1 MSGIYLFGLA
11 ARQAD
16 WLTNRQTVVAENVA
30 NADTPGFRA
39 KDVKSFSE
47 TLETTRL
54 QMAGTDRMH
63 LAAAAGRAGGVEE
76 RAADRWDVTHSGNT
90 VSLEQEMLK
99 SGEIAR
105 DYALNTSI
113 TKAFHRMFLTTI
125 RG

>member
-16 WLTNRQTVVAENVA
+16 HLAQRQAIVAENVA
-30 NADTPGFRA
+30 NSDTPGFKARDIA
-39 KDVKSFSE
+39 SFSDV
-47 TLETTRL
+47 LETTGL

-63 LAAAAGRAGGVEE
+63 MAASAGDVAGVESGRAKV
-76 RAADRWDVTHSGNT
+76 WDVTHSGNT

-99 SGEIAR
+99 AGEVSR

-113 TKAFHRMFLTTI
+113 SKAFHRMYLSTL